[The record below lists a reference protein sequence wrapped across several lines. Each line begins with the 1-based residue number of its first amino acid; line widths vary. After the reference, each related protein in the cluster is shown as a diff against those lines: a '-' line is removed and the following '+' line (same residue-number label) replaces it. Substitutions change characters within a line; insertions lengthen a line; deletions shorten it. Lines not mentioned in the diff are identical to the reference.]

1 MSKILD
7 MAKGFEQ
14 SSMQQANDI
23 EGKLGSVFEAHE
35 RAIKKA
41 LNSSEQSIKDAIHD
55 QQSQIGWIL
64 VKNWGW
70 MLVCG
75 LFLLSAMSGILW
87 YQGKLI
93 AERYATLETLKAKGG
108 ALTTATCGDDRK
120 LCILMDE
127 KEGKFEGGYRIPKG
141 Y

>member
-1 MSKILD
+1 
-7 MAKGFEQ
+7 
-14 SSMQQANDI
+14 
-23 EGKLGSVFEAHE
+23 
-35 RAIKKA
+35 
-41 LNSSEQSIKDAIHD
+41 
-55 QQSQIGWIL
+55 
-64 VKNWGW
+64 
-70 MLVCG
+70 
-75 LFLLSAMSGILW
+75 MSGILW

>member
-14 SSMQQANDI
+14 SSKQQANDI

-35 RAIKKA
+35 RAINAA
-41 LNSSEQSIKDAIHD
+41 LGILGIY
-55 QQSQIGWIL
+55 SQIGWIL